1 MGNKLKKERGGSGER
16 SDWRLRAWSPEICR
30 VQVMILTRRR
40 NVLGETES
48 KMEVWSFMT

>member
-1 MGNKLKKERGGSGER
+1 MGNKLKRGGGSR
-16 SDWRLRAWSPEICR
+16 SDWRTRVCGPTICR

-40 NVLGETES
+40 NVLGETER